1 MYEKIKNRYEKGYV
15 TNSQLMRY
23 ISLGVLTEKH
33 AEKIKALEN
42 E

>member
-15 TNSQLMRY
+15 TNSQLMSY
-23 ISLGVLTEKH
+23 ISLGVLTEKQ

>member
-1 MYEKIKNRYEKGYV
+1 MKRLKTDTKKD
-15 TNSQLMRY
+15 SQLMRY
-23 ISLGVLTEKH
+23 ISLGVLTEKQ

>member
-23 ISLGVLTEKH
+23 ILLGVLTEKQ

>member
-1 MYEKIKNRYEKGYV
+1 MYEKIKTRYAKGYV
-15 TNSQLMRY
+15 TDSQLMRY
-23 ISLGVLTEKH
+23 ISLGVLTEKQ

>member
-23 ISLGVLTEKH
+23 ISLGALTEKQ